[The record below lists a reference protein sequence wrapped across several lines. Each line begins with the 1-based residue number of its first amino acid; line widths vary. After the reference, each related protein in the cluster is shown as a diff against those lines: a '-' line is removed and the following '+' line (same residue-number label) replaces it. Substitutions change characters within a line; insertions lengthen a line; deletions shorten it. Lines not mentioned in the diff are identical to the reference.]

1 VQIIKKR
8 RFIKWKV
15 KEPVEKTLEWKEK
28 KRKDLIKKKGLEW
41 KKEEEEGLE

>member
-1 VQIIKKR
+1 MQIIKKR

-28 KRKDLIKKKGLEW
+28 KRPDKKKGLEW